1 MVRDDPGPRPS
12 GASVTPMSGTA
23 DGPATTAPAG
33 RPAALL
39 RSFVGSPFQA
49 ASWWATVAIVL
60 GFGIAILSGTL
71 LSTVF
76 SVGGS
81 LLIWLVG
88 IPIIALGLELAGRFA
103 RLERW
108 RMTLVDPRP
117 LVPHPYRP
125 LNGMPQAPY
134 GAWLRTWAEAEFLD
148 ASRWRDIVYF
158 LILVPLALLEF
169 VVSVGLWL
177 TAAVLLLASIVLV
190 LLRPP
195 TVWAPGVVL
204 ALIIGLLL
212 VPVAASVSRG
222 LMRLHRAVVEGLL
235 CVDPAEALRQD
246 NERLRG
252 SRAAALE
259 LEASE
264 LRRIERDLHDGA
276 QQRLVSLAI
285 DLGRAEERIDTDP
298 AAAKAIV
305 VDARAQARLA
315 LAELRDLVRGTMPAI
330 LVDRGL
336 VAALSSVAASNRV
349 PTAVISTLPA
359 GERLPPAIERSAYF
373 VVVEALANVAKH
385 SEAHRC
391 EVALRKDPW
400 ALVIEVRDDGVGG
413 AAVAPGGGLAG
424 LRDRAQ
430 ALDGTLLVSSPAGGP
445 TVLRVELPI
454 PPEPPRPG

>member
-1 MVRDDPGPRPS
+1 
-12 GASVTPMSGTA
+12 MSGTA
-23 DGPATTAPAG
+23 VGPATTAPSG

-39 RSFVGSPFQA
+39 RSFLGSPFQA

-60 GFGIAILSGTL
+60 GFGVAILSGTL

-81 LLIWLVG
+81 LLIWLIG
-88 IPIIALGLELAGRFA
+88 IPIIALGLELAVRLA
-103 RLERW
+103 RVERW
-108 RMTLVDPRP
+108 RMTLVDARP

-158 LILVPLALLEF
+158 LIFVPLALLEF
-169 VVSVGLWL
+169 LVSVGLWV
-177 TAAVLLLASIVLV
+177 TAAALLIASIVLA
-190 LLRPP
+190 LARPAS
-195 TVWAPGVVL
+195 VWGPAIVL
-204 ALIIGLLL
+204 AFVIGLLL

-222 LMRLHRAVVEGLL
+222 LMRLHRAVVQGLL
-235 CVDPAEALRQD
+235 CVDPAEALRRD

-252 SRAAALE
+252 SRAAAME
-259 LEASE
+259 REASE

-336 VAALSSVAASNRV
+336 LAALSSVAANNRV
-349 PTAVISTLPA
+349 PTAVISTLPV
-359 GERLPPAIERSAYF
+359 GERLPPAIERAAYF

-385 SEAHRC
+385 SEATRC

-413 AAVAPGGGLAG
+413 AAVAPAGGLAG

-430 ALDGTLLVSSPAGGP
+430 ALDGTLAVSSPAGGP
-445 TVLRVELPI
+445 TVVRVELPI
-454 PPEPPRPG
+454 PVGPSSAG

>member
-1 MVRDDPGPRPS
+1 
-12 GASVTPMSGTA
+12 MSGTA
-23 DGPATTAPAG
+23 DGPATTAPSG

-39 RSFVGSPFQA
+39 RSFLGSPFQA
-49 ASWWATVAIVL
+49 ASWWATIAIVL

-103 RLERW
+103 RVERW

-148 ASRWRDIVYF
+148 ASRWLDIVYF
-158 LILVPLALLEF
+158 LIFVPLALIEF
-169 VVSVGLWL
+169 VLTISLWL
-177 TAAVLLLASIVLV
+177 TAAALLGASIALAVLRSPSAGAPLLAL
-190 LLRPP
+190 
-195 TVWAPGVVL
+195 AFVV
-204 ALIIGLLL
+204 GLLL

-222 LMRLHRAVVEGLL
+222 LMRLHRAVVQGLL
-235 CVDPAEALRQD
+235 CVDPAEALRRD

-305 VDARAQARLA
+305 VEARAQARLA

-336 VAALSSVAASNRV
+336 VAALSSVAAACPV
-349 PTAVISTLPA
+349 PTAVISTLPV

-385 SEAHRC
+385 SGAHRC

-413 AAVAPGGGLAG
+413 ATVAPGGGLAG

-430 ALDGTLLVSSPAGGP
+430 ALDGTLLVSSPPGGP
-445 TVLRVELPI
+445 TVVRVELPLAASA
-454 PPEPPRPG
+454 